1 MVIINAILEVTPQI
15 ARGLGVTIT
24 VLLAAALLA
33 YTMAFIAGLSKLSNS
48 VLLRKVTSVYVE
60 VFRGTS
66 LIVQLFWLYYAIPM
80 LFNIPLGS
88 NWWIGVIAIGLNYG
102 AYMSEVV
109 RSSIV
114 AVDEGQAEA
123 ATALNMSSFQR
134 MRLVILPQA
143 VRMMLPEFGN
153 YTILMLKST
162 SLVSLIGLRDILYYG
177 DIIRSTNAS
186 ATPIVYTVVLV
197 FYFILALPLI
207 WLTRKGEK
215 IAKKGATTT

>member
-33 YTMAFIAGLSKLSNS
+33 YAMAFIAGLSKLSNS

-66 LIVQLFWLYYAIPM
+66 LIVQLFWLYYALPM

-207 WLTRKGEK
+207 WLTKKGEK

>member
-1 MVIINAILEVTPQI
+1 M
-15 ARGLGVTIT
+15 TIT

-33 YTMAFIAGLSKLSNS
+33 YAMAFIAGLSKLSNS

-207 WLTRKGEK
+207 WLTKKGEK
-215 IAKKGATTT
+215 IAKKGAAAT

>member
-1 MVIINAILEVTPQI
+1 M
-15 ARGLGVTIT
+15 TIT

-33 YTMAFIAGLSKLSNS
+33 YAMAFIAGLSKLSNS

-66 LIVQLFWLYYAIPM
+66 LIVQLFWLYYALPM

-123 ATALNMSSFQR
+123 ATALNMSSFRR

-207 WLTRKGEK
+207 WLTKKGEK
-215 IAKKGATTT
+215 IAKKGAAAT

>member
-1 MVIINAILEVTPQI
+1 M
-15 ARGLGVTIT
+15 TIT

-33 YTMAFIAGLSKLSNS
+33 YAMAFIAGLSKLSNS

-66 LIVQLFWLYYAIPM
+66 LIVQLFWLYYALPM

-123 ATALNMSSFQR
+123 ATALNMSSFRR

-186 ATPIVYTVVLV
+186 ATPIVYTVVLL

-207 WLTRKGEK
+207 WLTKKGEK
-215 IAKKGATTT
+215 IAKKGAAAT

>member
-33 YTMAFIAGLSKLSNS
+33 YAMAFIAGLSKLSNS

-66 LIVQLFWLYYAIPM
+66 LIVQLFWLYYALPM

-123 ATALNMSSFQR
+123 ATALNMSSFRR